1 MAGNDRKFVWTSA
14 SSGYISKGG
23 DPAAGSPTATLL
35 QLHPSH
41 RPRRGERPP
50 KLDNPLLVQPTPMV

>member
-1 MAGNDRKFVWTSA
+1 MRESAIAEHWLLAEQPMVEKFVQA
-14 SSGYISKGG
+14 LAPSGSISKGG

-41 RPRRGERPP
+41 
-50 KLDNPLLVQPTPMV
+50 